1 MRKIA
6 LLGNAGCG
14 KSTLDIKLSE
24 SKTIP
29 FYLSAEYSGQ
39 FKVFMKYMLA
49 LILNFFL
56 LTSVFA
62 QNTQNIVT
70 TDIDNFWEAYDKITA
85 TKDSIKQLEYINKLF
100 VEKGTPGLR
109 DIMKARRYSP
119 QEYVDAINKYPLFWK
134 SIRENTFKA
143 KNFAKE
149 IEVGVSKL
157 RKLYPELK
165 PANVYF
171 TIGVFRT
178 GGTTIGNNV
187 LIGSEISLA
196 DKNTDVSELPE
207 SFNNLKTHFASNPI
221 DGIMFGNVHEFV
233 HTQQKTTV
241 CDNLLG
247 QSVMEG
253 VAEFLAVRALETPS
267 TSPAI
272 TYGKNNEQRVKEVFA
287 KEMFNPFYSFW
298 FYSNAQN
305 EFNTRDL
312 GYYVGYAVAEK
323 FYEKAKDKKL
333 AVKEMIELDYNNPV
347 LLAKYVDKS
356 GYFPKSIRKY
366 TKEFE
371 KNRPQVI
378 NIKPFKN
385 EDKKVS
391 PNITELTVEF
401 SKEMN
406 KDYRDFDSGPLGKE
420 ASIKIKR
427 FTGFS
432 DDGKSISIEIE
443 PLQPNKHYQILI
455 GGEFRDKAGVSL
467 KPYLIAFTTVNK

>member
-1 MRKIA
+1 
-6 LLGNAGCG
+6 
-14 KSTLDIKLSE
+14 
-24 SKTIP
+24 
-29 FYLSAEYSGQ
+29 
-39 FKVFMKYMLA
+39 MLA
-49 LILNFFL
+49 VILNFFF
-56 LTSVFA
+56 LTGAFA

-70 TDIDNFWEAYDKITA
+70 TDIDNFWKAYDKITA

-109 DIMKARRYSP
+109 DIMKARHYSP

-143 KNFAKE
+143 KSFAKE
-149 IEVGVSKL
+149 IELGVSKL
-157 RKLYPELK
+157 QKLYPELK

-207 SFNNLKTHFASNPI
+207 SFNNLKTYFARNPI
-221 DGIMFGNVHEFV
+221 DEVVFLNVHEFV
-233 HTQQKTTV
+233 HTQQKTTL

-253 VAEFLAVRALETPS
+253 VAEFLAVKALETPS
-267 TSPAI
+267 NTPAI

-287 KEMFNPFYSFW
+287 KEMLNPFYGFW
-298 FYSNAQN
+298 FYSNAKN

-312 GYYVGYAVAEK
+312 GYYVGYAIAEK
-323 FYEKAKDKKL
+323 SYEKAEDKKL
-333 AVKEMIELDYNNPV
+333 AVKEMIELDYNNPI

-356 GYFPKSIRKY
+356 GYFPKSIKKY

-391 PNITELTVEF
+391 PNITELTVEL

-406 KDYRDFDSGPLGKE
+406 KDYKDFYFGPLGKE

-427 FTGFS
+427 FIGFS

-455 GGEFRDKAGVSL
+455 GGGFRDKAGVSL
-467 KPYLIAFTTVNK
+467 KPYLIDFTTANK

>member
-6 LLGNAGCG
+6 LLGSAGCG
-14 KSTLDIKLSE
+14 KSALDIKLSE

-29 FYLSAEYSGQ
+29 FYLSAKHSGQ
-39 FKVFMKYMLA
+39 SKNFMKYMLA
-49 LILNFFL
+49 VILNFFF
-56 LTSVFA
+56 LTGAFA

-70 TDIDNFWEAYDKITA
+70 TDIDNFWKAYDKITA

-109 DIMKARRYSP
+109 DIMKARHYSP

-143 KNFAKE
+143 KSFAKE
-149 IEVGVSKL
+149 IELGVSKL
-157 RKLYPELK
+157 QKLYPELK

-207 SFNNLKTHFASNPI
+207 SFNNLKTYFARNPI
-221 DGIMFGNVHEFV
+221 DEVVFLNVHEFV
-233 HTQQKTTV
+233 HTQQKTTL

-253 VAEFLAVRALETPS
+253 VAEFLAVKALETPS
-267 TSPAI
+267 NTPAI

-287 KEMFNPFYSFW
+287 KEMLNPFYGFW
-298 FYSNAQN
+298 FYSNAKN

-312 GYYVGYAVAEK
+312 GYYVGYAIAEK
-323 FYEKAKDKKL
+323 SYEKAEDKKL
-333 AVKEMIELDYNNPV
+333 AVKEMIELDYNNPI

-356 GYFPKSIRKY
+356 GYFPKSIKKY

-391 PNITELTVEF
+391 PNITELTVEL

-406 KDYRDFDSGPLGKE
+406 KDYKDFYFGPLGKE

-427 FTGFS
+427 FIGFS

-455 GGEFRDKAGVSL
+455 GGGFRDKAGVSL
-467 KPYLIAFTTVNK
+467 KPYLIDFTTANK